1 MGNKK
6 RRSEPPISPSE
17 IVQAVLAIALMA
29 MYPVI
34 ETGGRFVSA
43 VSKKTA
49 EVAVVLRDK
58 IDKED

>member
-1 MGNKK
+1 MGKKK

-17 IVQAVLAIALMA
+17 VAQVALAIALMA
-29 MYPVI
+29 MYPVV
-34 ETGGRFVSA
+34 EAGGRLVSA

-49 EVAVVLRDK
+49 EMAVVLRDK

>member
-1 MGNKK
+1 MGKKK
-6 RRSEPPISPSE
+6 RRSEPTISPSE

-34 ETGGRFVSA
+34 EAGGRLVSA
-43 VSKKTA
+43 VSKKAA

-58 IDKED
+58 IDKD